1 VILSSHEAG
10 RRRGPLP
17 RRVFVAA
24 VAALIPA
31 LAGCEAGAHSPTQ
44 QWHQPTEGAAAVV
57 HGISIRNV
65 FVLGG
70 SLTANIPAGQ
80 SAGLFLALVNNN
92 SKPDRLLSVTAPGTA
107 TSVTLPG
114 GTVGINSD
122 KSVLLTGPAPKV
134 VLTGLTRPLTGGTFI
149 NVVMMFQ
156 NAGRVTLSVPVMPR
170 AQYYSTF
177 SPAPAPSASPTPTAT
192 PLAKKHK
199 HKHKHKAG
207 AGATV
212 SPSPSPS
219 TS

>member
-1 VILSSHEAG
+1 VILSSQEAG

-17 RRVFVAA
+17 RRVFAVA

-44 QWHQPTEGAAAVV
+44 QWHQPTEGAATVV
-57 HGISIRNV
+57 HGLSIRNV

-70 SLTANIPAGQ
+70 SLTTNIPAGQ
-80 SAGLFLALVNNN
+80 SAGLFLALINNN

-114 GTVGINSD
+114 GTVGINSE

-134 VLTGLTRPLTGGTFI
+134 VLTDLTRPLSGGTFI
-149 NVVMMFQ
+149 KVVMMFQ
-156 NAGRVTLSVPVMPR
+156 NAGRVELSVPVMPR

-177 SPAPAPSASPTPTAT
+177 SPAPAPSATPTPTVT
-192 PLAKKHK
+192 PLAKK

-207 AGATV
+207 AGATA